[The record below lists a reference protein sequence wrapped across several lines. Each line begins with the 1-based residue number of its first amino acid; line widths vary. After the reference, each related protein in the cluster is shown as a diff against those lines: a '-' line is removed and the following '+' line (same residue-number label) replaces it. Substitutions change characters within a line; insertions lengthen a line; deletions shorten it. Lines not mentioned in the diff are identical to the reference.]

1 MGKHEPLSNAARAA
15 KWRAAMRAKGLR
27 PKQFWLPDVRDP
39 AWKAEAARQ
48 SRIIG
53 ESEFEAEE
61 QAFVDSISD
70 WDNLPDWDDSAG
82 S

>member
-1 MGKHEPLSNAARAA
+1 MGKHEPLTNTQRAA

-27 PKQFWLPDVRDP
+27 PKQFWLPDTSDP
-39 AWKAEAARQ
+39 AWKAEALRQ

-61 QAFVDSISD
+61 QAFVDSISI
-70 WDNLPDWDDSAG
+70 WDELPE
-82 S
+82 